1 MSDDSPPPQNLGSIL
16 GGSGAAILSALGV
29 IYTAINH
36 KRVKA
41 KCCGKQFEVE
51 LDIGSTEEGS
61 KQATTTAETA
71 TAPKVSAKVHPE
83 PDLEK
88 GTEPK

>member
-1 MSDDSPPPQNLGSIL
+1 MSAPPPSDNIGSIL
-16 GGSGAAILSALGV
+16 GGSGAAVLSVIGV

-51 LDIGSTEEGS
+51 LDIGSTEEG
-61 KQATTTAETA
+61 A
-71 TAPKVSAKVHPE
+71 TAPKVVKTAKVHPE
-83 PDLEK
+83 PEPEADVEK
-88 GTEPK
+88 GDSA